1 MSQRCATK
9 TETVIF
15 LRKSGLTTR
24 EIAAKVGIEP
34 KSVTALECSARRGKR
49 AKRPAETLGRTVL
62 FPADVLDALG
72 PFAAKRGIHPNM
84 LARQIVTTVLDEGLV
99 DAVLDDEAAQ

>member
-1 MSQRCATK
+1 MAYATK
-9 TETVIF
+9 TEAVID

-24 EIAAKVGIEP
+24 QIADMVGIEP
-34 KSVTALECSARRGKR
+34 NNVTALEHSARRGKR

-72 PFAAKRGIHPNM
+72 PFAAKRGVHPNT
-84 LARQIVTTVLDEGLV
+84 LARQIVTTVIDEGLV
-99 DAVLDDEAAQ
+99 DAVLDDGAGQ